1 MEVPIQQIGRNFAH
15 FSLVRAIFLHPDTT
29 NQAQLLHKSLDSL
42 VIQRRVAV
50 TCTGRYAA
58 IAVSSSVFMVDCR
71 DFFLGCLV
79 LVCAVH
85 PFQMIVER
93 RTGQLSD
100 GKKNFKRMFLPQLLN
115 YQRFLRWRRSSSKT
129 KACKF
134 FK

>member
-1 MEVPIQQIGRNFAH
+1 MKAVLYI
-15 FSLVRAIFLHPDTT
+15 RAACANQLIDTHQPEESEHHAKD
-29 NQAQLLHKSLDSL
+29 NGYEA
-42 VIQRRVAV
+42 
-50 TCTGRYAA
+50 
-58 IAVSSSVFMVDCR
+58 SVFMVDCR

-85 PFQMIVER
+85 SFQMIVER
-93 RTGQLSD
+93 RTGQLSN

>member
-1 MEVPIQQIGRNFAH
+1 
-15 FSLVRAIFLHPDTT
+15 
-29 NQAQLLHKSLDSL
+29 
-42 VIQRRVAV
+42 
-50 TCTGRYAA
+50 
-58 IAVSSSVFMVDCR
+58 
-71 DFFLGCLV
+71 
-79 LVCAVH
+79 
-85 PFQMIVER
+85 MIVER